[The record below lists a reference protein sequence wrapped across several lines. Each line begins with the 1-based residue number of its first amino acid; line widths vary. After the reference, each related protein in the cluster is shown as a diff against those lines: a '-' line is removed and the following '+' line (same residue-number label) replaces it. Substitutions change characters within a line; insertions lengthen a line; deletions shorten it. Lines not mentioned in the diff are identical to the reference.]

1 MPPLKYVG
9 TVCVSRT
16 PDCQKILDAV
26 KVNAASAVRAD
37 ANGAGTFPGVPP
49 GNYYLMISTRY
60 NNQSLVWDQ
69 AVQLKPGPNSVT
81 LDQNNAT
88 PIN

>member
-1 MPPLKYVG
+1 MSPFKYVG
-9 TVCVSRT
+9 TVCTSRT

-26 KVNAASAVRAD
+26 NANAASAVRAD

-49 GNYYLMISTRY
+49 GTYYLQISARY
-60 NNQSLVWDQ
+60 NNQALVWGQ
-69 AVQLKPGPNSVT
+69 AVQLKAGPNSIT
-81 LDQNNAT
+81 LDQSNAT